1 MPNLFDVVTQLT
13 SGQLL
18 DAERSLRLAEF
29 TRELGWRPSDRLDV
43 QGLQEI
49 SSAQLLVEHGLEHSA
64 VLTFLR
70 SPVQF
75 PSLSSEHQKRLLE
88 SSYNNLVDWHVAVE
102 PDAINFVYVRTHGD
116 PLVERL
122 TFSRDRYENLRSDMF
137 EEIAGRRPSANFPAL
152 DDALIRTVS
161 LWKRGL
167 AGEVPQVTNI
177 DLSRLFNAVIFARAV
192 EDQHRR
198 TTPNTDRA
206 LLSDVGRVDGQ
217 LTLRATLSRTIRR
230 FVPQVPEF
238 LFRDAD
244 LVMFDTV
251 AEDTIR
257 ALLASFY
264 DNRYAP
270 YQYDFAVISKHALSR
285 IYEHYV
291 SLLRLDESSQL
302 GLLPQLASEYAADR
316 SKGAVYTPQFIARFF
331 ARFLREHTTPFQF
344 KRLTVMDP
352 ACGSGIFLRTL
363 LEFQCDPTDGL
374 QPDLIAEAFQRTTG
388 IDQDQNAVAATEL
401 SLSLLHLVLMGSLPQ
416 QLQILAQDFLSPFA
430 NRPAGAATQY
440 DAVLANPPFVPIGV
454 QDTERRARVA
464 EIVGAHGHGRLDVY
478 LAFLKRSIDS
488 LKPAGFGL
496 FVLPHSFLMGKSARG
511 LRRLIAETCWVRCLA
526 DLSAIRVFGD
536 TNVYVVLLIFQK
548 RATELPAPT
557 ATIIKCQDDVGHAL
571 QDAIEGKRIEG
582 RYYSIYDASQEVFA
596 EPEAWVI
603 LPPTEAA
610 MRQRMNALPRLKE
623 FVDIKQGMVTGAD
636 SIFIADGKEA
646 PKDDAGSLFIPL
658 LTDREM
664 QAFSVPRRTAKRVF
678 FPFWEG
684 TKLDEKILKK
694 DFPVTWKY
702 LSSHKKVLEARKSL
716 KAYKKEWWE
725 PMWPREPNSLQRPKL
740 VTPHLVIMPRFALD
754 EKGRYAVSHS
764 PFLVARA
771 KTDDLGILK
780 MLLAVLNSRACFWHI
795 QRSSH
800 VYSHGYAMLE
810 NKTLEA
816 TPVPDFSS
824 VGPADGRRLIELVD
838 RRIEGTTEDEIAT
851 CERAIERLVSDF
863 YGLTTRERH
872 ALGIDVVNSL

>member
-1 MPNLFDVVTQLT
+1 MPHLFDAVTQLT
-13 SGQLL
+13 SGQLP

-43 QGLQEI
+43 QGLQEL

-70 SPVQF
+70 SPIQF
-75 PSLSSEHQKRLLE
+75 PSLSSDHQKRLLA

-102 PDAINFVYVRTHGD
+102 ANAINFAYARTNAD
-116 PLVERL
+116 PLIERL
-122 TFSRDRYENLRSDMF
+122 TFTRDRYDNLRSDTF
-137 EEIAGRRPSANFPAL
+137 EEVVSKRPSANFPAL

-161 LWKRGL
+161 MWKRGL
-167 AGEVPQVTNI
+167 AGEVPQASNI
-177 DLSRLFNAVIFARAV
+177 DLSRLFNAVIFTRAV

-198 TTPNTDRA
+198 TAPNSDRA
-206 LLSDVGRVDGQ
+206 LLEEAARVDVHR
-217 LTLRATLSRTIRR
+217 TLRATLRRTIRR
-230 FVPQVPEF
+230 FVTSVPAF
-238 LFRDAD
+238 LFHDTD
-244 LVMFDTV
+244 LAVFDTV
-251 AEDTIR
+251 GDDTIR

-291 SLLRLDESSQL
+291 SLLRLDESPQL
-302 GLLPQLASEYAADR
+302 HLLPQLASEYAPDR

-344 KRLTVMDP
+344 KRLKVIDP

-363 LEFQCDPTDGL
+363 LEFQCDPTDGSR
-374 QPDLIAEAFQRTTG
+374 PDLIAEAFQRTTG

-401 SLSLLHLVLMGSLPQ
+401 SLSLLHLVLMGTLPQ
-416 QLQILAQDFLSPFA
+416 QLPIFARDFLAQSDKDGVDDVSA
-430 NRPAGAATQY
+430 QQ
-440 DAVLANPPFVPIGV
+440 DVILANPPFVPIGI
-454 QDTERRARVA
+454 QHAELRARVSA
-464 EIVGAHGHGRLDVY
+464 IVGSYGRGRLDLY
-478 LAFLKRSIDS
+478 LAFLKRSIDL
-488 LKPAGFGL
+488 LKPGGFGL

-511 LRRLIAETCWVRCLA
+511 LRQLIAESCWVRCLA

-548 RATELPAPT
+548 RSAELSAPS

-571 QDAIEGKRIEG
+571 QDAIEGKRVEG
-582 RYYSIYDASQEVFA
+582 RYYSIYDASQRVFA

-610 MRQRMNALPRLKE
+610 IRERMNTLPKLKE
-623 FVDIKQGMVTGAD
+623 FVDVKQGIVTGAD
-636 SIFIADGKEA
+636 DIFIVDAKDA
-646 PKDDAGSLFIPL
+646 PKDEQGSLFIPL
-658 LTDREM
+658 LADREM
-664 QAFSVPRRTAKRVF
+664 QGYSVPRRTAKRVF
-678 FPFWEG
+678 VPFWEG
-684 TKLDEKILKK
+684 GKIDEKTIRK

-702 LSSHKKVLEARKSL
+702 LSNHRKRLESRKSL
-716 KAYKKEWWE
+716 AAYKKQWWE
-725 PMWPREPNSLQRPKL
+725 PMWPREPLSLQRPKL
-740 VTPHLVIMPRFALD
+740 VTPHLIIMPRFALD
-754 EKGRYAVSHS
+754 ERGRYAVSRS

-771 KTDDLGILK
+771 EADDLDILK

-810 NKTLEA
+810 NKTLEM
-816 TPVPDFSS
+816 TPVPDISGI
-824 VGPADGRRLIELVD
+824 GPADSRRLIELVD
-838 RRIEGTTEDEIAT
+838 RRRDATVEEEIAS
-851 CERAIERLVSDF
+851 CELAIERLACDV
-863 YGLTTRERH
+863 YGLTVKERR
-872 ALGIDVVNSL
+872 ALGVEL